1 MRAVRP
7 AASKSL
13 ALPVG
18 LSALLHSGVVATVL
32 VFRAAP
38 PPPMPPMYK
47 VELIAAPAGDRAVGV
62 VSNAPSPTVP
72 TAPPA
77 PPKTAAKS
85 VTATVAKPT
94 AKPATPSARPMA
106 TPSVAPATKTGT
118 PPAPAPKA
126 GGGATGGSGAD
137 VASIRLEGIAFPFP
151 GYLNN
156 IERQIALNFAPRGN
170 VGALRAEVFFMIRRD
185 GSVAGFRF
193 LTRSGNGAFDLEC
206 QGAIEAAGKS
216 FGALP
221 TGFNDDVLP
230 VIFSFDPSKLR

>member
-1 MRAVRP
+1 MSRFRP

-13 ALPVG
+13 AMPVG
-18 LSALLHSGVVATVL
+18 LSALVHTGVVASVL

-62 VSNAPSPTVP
+62 VSNAPAPTVP

-77 PPKTAAKS
+77 PTKTVAKS
-85 VTATVAKPT
+85 VTPTVTKTATKAAKS
-94 AKPATPSARPMA
+94 AATPSIMPPTKA
-106 TPSVAPATKTGT
+106 T
-118 PPAPAPKA
+118 APAPKA
-126 GGGATGGSGAD
+126 GGGAIGGAGTD

-170 VGALRAEVFFMIRRD
+170 VGALRSEVFFMIRRD

-216 FGALP
+216 FGVLP
-221 TGFNDDVLP
+221 AGFKDDVLP